1 MICLGPSVMAGLELL
16 DSGCSI
22 SGVDDSTSQ
31 YIGICATRYRWMEPG
46 VSFSRLPPLG
56 NSMKNIAVSV
66 LLIAFAAFAAAQTN
80 TPATP
85 VQTPAAAP
93 SAPTPSVDDVLSHY
107 VEALGGKAALDKL
120 TSASEK
126 GTFELPDFGSSGE
139 VELFAKTGDKQLT
152 TIELAGFGT
161 VKRGYDGTTGW
172 ADDPQAGLRDL
183 TGDELADMR
192 RSAAWNAPLRL
203 KVLYPGLAV
212 TGSEKVKGHD
222 AWVLGTTIDDLK
234 YKMYFDAG
242 TGLLVRHDQETK
254 TPDGKGTVVMYFDDY
269 KPVDGVPEPFTLS
282 YTSPQL
288 NWTMKLAE
296 VKHNDPIDDAKFAK
310 PAGDTPAPKPAETP
324 AK

>member
-1 MICLGPSVMAGLELL
+1 MAGPEML

-22 SGVDDSTSQ
+22 NGVDDSTFQ
-31 YIGICATRYRWMEPG
+31 YIGISAVHYRSMEPG
-46 VSFSRLPPLG
+46 RSFSRSPPLG
-56 NSMKNIAVSV
+56 NSMKNIAVSA
-66 LLIAFAAFAAAQTN
+66 LMIAFAAFAAAQAN

-85 VQTPAAAP
+85 VQTPAGAP
-93 SAPTPSVDDVLSHY
+93 SAPTPSVDEVLSHQ
-107 VEALGGKAALDKL
+107 VQALGGKAALDKL
-120 TSASEK
+120 TSTSEK
-126 GTFELPDFGSSGE
+126 GTFELPDFGSSGQ

-152 TIELAGFGT
+152 NIELEGFGT
-161 VKRGYDGTTGW
+161 VKRGYDGTAGW
-172 ADDPQAGLRDL
+172 ADDPQGGLRDL

-192 RSAAWNAPLRL
+192 RSSAWNAALRM
-203 KVLYPGLAV
+203 KALYPGLAV
-212 TGSEKVKGHD
+212 TGSDKVKGHD
-222 AWVLGTTIDDLK
+222 AWVLETTIDDLK
-234 YKMYFDAG
+234 YKLYFDEV

-254 TPDGKGTVVMYFDDY
+254 TPDGTRSTVVIYFDDY

-310 PAGDTPAPKPAETP
+310 PAGDAPAPKPAETP